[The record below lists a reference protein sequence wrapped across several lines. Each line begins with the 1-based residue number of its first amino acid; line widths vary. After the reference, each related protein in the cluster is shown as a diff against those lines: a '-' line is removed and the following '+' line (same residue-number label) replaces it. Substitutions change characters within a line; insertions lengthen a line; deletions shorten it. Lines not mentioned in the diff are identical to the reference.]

1 MIGYLLPVVTALT
14 PIGLLSFTAHPLEW
28 ARLIALGIGLS
39 AFIVL
44 RAR

>member
-1 MIGYLLPVVTALT
+1 MSYLLSVAAALIA
-14 PIGLLSFTAHPLEW
+14 IGLLNFTAHPLEW
-28 ARLIALGIGLS
+28 ALLIALGIGVS

>member
-1 MIGYLLPVVTALT
+1 MSYLLLVAAALT
-14 PIGLLSFTAHPLEW
+14 AIGLLSLTAHPLEW
-28 ARLIALGIGLS
+28 ARLIALGIGVS

>member
-1 MIGYLLPVVTALT
+1 MSYLLLVAAALT
-14 PIGLLSFTAHPLEW
+14 AIWLLNFTAHPLEW
-28 ARLIALGIGLS
+28 ARLIALGISVS